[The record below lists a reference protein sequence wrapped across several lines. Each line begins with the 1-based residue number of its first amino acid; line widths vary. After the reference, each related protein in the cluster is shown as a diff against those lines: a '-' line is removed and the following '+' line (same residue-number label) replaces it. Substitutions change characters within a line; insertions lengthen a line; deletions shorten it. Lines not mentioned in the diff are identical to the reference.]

1 MTNQT
6 RKTTFSKINNFS
18 ESTDESSKNLW
29 SYSEIIEKTEFHVK
43 NFLEKEIVFCHR
55 AKEEGWL
62 GSEWNAKDYRGLLG
76 YMRTGFSIQ
85 LQVLLKFD
93 NVLPIYQA
101 EFVTFFRSDFFTNTV
116 LEKGF
121 IAPIYKKEHF
131 ELIKK
136 YRL

>member
-1 MTNQT
+1 
-6 RKTTFSKINNFS
+6 
-18 ESTDESSKNLW
+18 
-29 SYSEIIEKTEFHVK
+29 
-43 NFLEKEIVFCHR
+43 
-55 AKEEGWL
+55 
-62 GSEWNAKDYRGLLG
+62 
-76 YMRTGFSIQ
+76 MRTGFSIQ

-93 NVLPIYQA
+93 NVLPIYQT

-136 YRL
+136 YKL

>member
-6 RKTTFSKINNFS
+6 RKTTLSKINNFS
-18 ESTDESSKNLW
+18 EDAEKPKNLL
-29 SYSEIIEKTEFHVK
+29 SYSEIYEKTEFHVK
-43 NFLEKEIVFCHR
+43 NFLEKEIVLCHK

-62 GSEWNAKDYRGLLG
+62 GSEWNSKDYRGLLG

-101 EFVTFFRSDFFTNTV
+101 EFVTFFRSDFFANAV